1 MGISGCRKN
10 VPILFFS
17 ARESRAL
24 SLDRQGSFDVGVGGK
39 HERMIV
45 RQFDDRCEDLI
56 RPPSRSNSTVD
67 ESSEFQME
75 RVLASEE
82 AIRIVVWHIGR
93 VYFVH
98 LMNLSRSKK
107 RVKRPAR
114 RGESAAAMPCTMAEA
129 SAGSSFYRRRMVLRG
144 PR

>member
-1 MGISGCRKN
+1 M
-10 VPILFFS
+10 FFS

-24 SLDRQGSFDVGVGGK
+24 SLDRQRSFDVGVGGK

-98 LMNLSRSKK
+98 LMNFSRSKK
-107 RVKRPAR
+107 RVNTPRAWSMTLTPSP
-114 RGESAAAMPCTMAEA
+114 EE
-129 SAGSSFYRRRMVLRG
+129 YRTEDNAQYETTH
-144 PR
+144 